1 MPCKIPNFI
10 VSFWV
15 LKPHGKEHRVLKQ
28 MGDETLTGSKYLWL
42 YAEENLP
49 EKLEERFS
57 VLKQM
62 KLKRAQA

>member
-1 MPCKIPNFI
+1 
-10 VSFWV
+10 
-15 LKPHGKEHRVLKQ
+15 